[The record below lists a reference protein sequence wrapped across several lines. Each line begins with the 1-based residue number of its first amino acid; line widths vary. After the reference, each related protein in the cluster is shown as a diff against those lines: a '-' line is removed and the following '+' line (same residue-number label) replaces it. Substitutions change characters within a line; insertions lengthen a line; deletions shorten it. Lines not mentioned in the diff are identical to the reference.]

1 MIDPEAVLALRQDVR
16 FRRVADE
23 GVVLVQEDGRVLGV
37 NDSGARV
44 LELMDGRRTLREIV
58 DVLEREVAAERTA
71 IEADV
76 AAFVA
81 RLREA
86 RALVEAGPGA
96 SEAP

>member
-1 MIDPEAVLALRQDVR
+1 MIDPEAVLALRKDVR

-58 DVLEREVAAERTA
+58 DVLGREVDAEREA

-76 AAFVA
+76 AAFVV

-86 RALVEAGPGA
+86 RALVETAPGA
-96 SEAP
+96 GGER

>member
-1 MIDPEAVLALRQDVR
+1 MIDSESVLALRKDVR

-58 DVLEREVAAERTA
+58 DELGREVDAERTA

-76 AAFVA
+76 ASFVE

-86 RALVEAGPGA
+86 RALVDMAPGA
-96 SEAP
+96 SGTP

>member
-1 MIDPEAVLALRQDVR
+1 MIDPEAVLALRKDVR

-44 LELMDGRRTLREIV
+44 LELMDGQRTLREIV
-58 DVLEREVAAERTA
+58 DVLEREVDAERTA

-86 RALVEAGPGA
+86 RALVEAAPGA
-96 SEAP
+96 GGAP

>member
-76 AAFVA
+76 AAFVV

-86 RALVEAGPGA
+86 RALVETAPGA
-96 SEAP
+96 SGAP

>member
-1 MIDPEAVLALRQDVR
+1 MIDPEAVLALRKDVR

-44 LELMDGRRTLREIV
+44 LELMDGQRTLREIV
-58 DVLEREVAAERTA
+58 DVLEREVDAERTA

-81 RLREA
+81 RLREV
-86 RALVEAGPGA
+86 RALVEAAPGA
-96 SEAP
+96 SGAS

>member
-1 MIDPEAVLALRQDVR
+1 MIDPEAVLALRKDVR

-58 DVLEREVAAERTA
+58 DELGREVDAERGA

-76 AAFVA
+76 ASFVV

-86 RALVEAGPGA
+86 GALVEAAPGA
-96 SEAP
+96 GGER

>member
-1 MIDPEAVLALRQDVR
+1 MIDPEAVLALRKDVR

-58 DVLEREVAAERTA
+58 DVLGREVDAERTA

-76 AAFVA
+76 AAFVV

-86 RALVEAGPGA
+86 RALVETTPGA
-96 SEAP
+96 SGAP

>member
-1 MIDPEAVLALRQDVR
+1 MIDPEAVLALRKDVR

-44 LELMDGRRTLREIV
+44 LELMDGQRTLREIV
-58 DVLEREVAAERTA
+58 DVLEREVDAERTA

-81 RLREA
+81 RLREV
-86 RALVEAGPGA
+86 RALVEAAPGA
-96 SEAP
+96 GGAP

>member
-1 MIDPEAVLALRQDVR
+1 MIDPEAVLALRKDVR

-44 LELMDGRRTLREIV
+44 LELMDGQRTLREIV

-86 RALVEAGPGA
+86 RALVEAASGA
-96 SEAP
+96 SGAP

>member
-1 MIDPEAVLALRQDVR
+1 MIDPEAVLALRKDVR

-58 DVLEREVAAERTA
+58 DALGREVDAEKAA
-71 IEADV
+71 IETDV
-76 AAFVA
+76 ASFVA

-86 RALVEAGPGA
+86 GALVETAPGT
-96 SEAP
+96 SGAP

>member
-1 MIDPEAVLALRQDVR
+1 MIDPEAVLALRKDVR

-58 DVLEREVAAERTA
+58 DALGREVDAEKAA
-71 IEADV
+71 IETDV
-76 AAFVA
+76 ASFVA

-86 RALVEAGPGA
+86 GALVETAPGTNG
-96 SEAP
+96 AP

>member
-1 MIDPEAVLALRQDVR
+1 MIDPEVVLALRKDVR

-44 LELMDGRRTLREIV
+44 LELLDGQRTLREIV

-76 AAFVA
+76 ASFVA

-86 RALVEAGPGA
+86 RALVEAAPGA
-96 SEAP
+96 SGAP

>member
-1 MIDPEAVLALRQDVR
+1 MIDPEAVLALRKDVR

-76 AAFVA
+76 AAFVV

-86 RALVEAGPGA
+86 RALVETAPGA
-96 SEAP
+96 SGAP

>member
-1 MIDPEAVLALRQDVR
+1 MIDPEAVLALRKDVR

-58 DVLEREVAAERTA
+58 DELGREVDADRGA

-76 AAFVA
+76 ASFVL

-86 RALVEAGPGA
+86 RALVETAPGA
-96 SEAP
+96 SGAP

>member
-58 DVLEREVAAERTA
+58 DVLEREVDAERTA

-76 AAFVA
+76 ASFVA

-86 RALVEAGPGA
+86 RALVETAPGA
-96 SEAP
+96 SGAP